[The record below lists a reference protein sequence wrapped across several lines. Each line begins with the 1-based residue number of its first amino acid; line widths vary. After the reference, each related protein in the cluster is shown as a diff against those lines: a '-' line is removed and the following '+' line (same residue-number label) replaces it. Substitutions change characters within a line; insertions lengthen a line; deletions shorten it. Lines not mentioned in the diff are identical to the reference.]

1 MTSVS
6 KDVEKREL
14 LQIVEISI
22 STAAIKNNMEDPQK
36 IKNRTIAAI
45 LFLGI
50 YPELT
55 KAGS

>member
-1 MTSVS
+1 MVRIGRNENASA
-6 KDVEKREL
+6 L
-14 LQIVEISI
+14 LVRMYIG
-22 STAAIKNNMEDPQK
+22 TATMDNRMEDPQK